1 MPLGPPNRSASAR
14 RSFRR
19 ASGRAQADHPES
31 AEAARRAALVLLAR
45 RDYARTELSHKLQAK
60 GFIEPAIAEA
70 LAALEAERLLDD
82 RRFLDAFVR
91 SHAQRG
97 QGPGRIR
104 RELQALGL
112 AAEAIEQA
120 LSEAPDFVTLCR
132 EVRERKFGRKLPASW
147 PEKSR
152 QARFLQYRGFSAD
165 HIRLALGQ
173 NPEWADSETD
183 LNE

>member
-1 MPLGPPNRSASAR
+1 V
-14 RSFRR
+14 
-19 ASGRAQADHPES
+19 DHPDS

-45 RDYARTELSHKLQAK
+45 RDYPRVELSDKLAAK
-60 GFIEPAIAEA
+60 GFTATASAEA
-70 LAALEAERLLDD
+70 LCALETERLLDD
-82 RRFLDAFVR
+82 QRFLEGFVR

-104 RELQALGL
+104 RELQQLGL
-112 AAEAIEQA
+112 DPDQIERA
-120 LSEAPDFVTLCR
+120 LAEAPDFATLCR
-132 EVRERKFGRKLPASW
+132 EVRERKFGREPPASW

-173 NPEWADSETD
+173 TPDWADSEAD